1 MFKGVNMTDLRFS
14 KLFVSEPK
22 LRHKVPAALAPLF
35 GPCAYIDSE
44 RQFGSSA
51 NLSTAWRLIT
61 KPMFIDREPHA
72 HPFDEFLCFLGGNLE
87 NMFDFDATIELSMGK
102 EGELHV
108 IESATV
114 VHIPAGTI
122 HCPLN
127 YKRIGRPVLFQPI
140 ALTPAFYSKS
150 QNNKI

>member
-1 MFKGVNMTDLRFS
+1 MVDS
-14 KLFVSEPK
+14 KYKELILTEPELK
-22 LRHKVPAALAPLF
+22 HKVPTELSPLF

-44 RQFGSSA
+44 RQFGSKA
-51 NLSTAWRLIT
+51 NFSMAWRLIT

-87 NMFDFDATIELSMGK
+87 NMFDFDATIELSMGP
-102 EGELHV
+102 EGELHL
-108 IESATV
+108 IEKATV
-114 VHIPAGTI
+114 VFIPKGTI

-127 YKRIGRPVLFQPI
+127 YKRIGKPILFHPI

-150 QNNKI
+150 ANNKLPR

>member
-1 MFKGVNMTDLRFS
+1 MANSKYK
-14 KLFVSEPK
+14 KLFLTEPE
-22 LRHKVPAALAPLF
+22 LRHEVPTEFASLF

-44 RQFGSSA
+44 RQFGSKA
-51 NLSTAWRLIT
+51 NFSMAWRLIT
-61 KPMFIDREPHA
+61 KPIFIDRIPHK

-87 NMFDFDATIELSMGK
+87 NMFDFDATIELSIGP

-108 IESATV
+108 IEKATV

-127 YKRIGRPVLFQPI
+127 YKRIGKPVLFHPI
-140 ALTPAFYSKS
+140 ALTPAFYSKKAE
-150 QNNKI
+150 NYIK

>member
-1 MFKGVNMTDLRFS
+1 MADLKYK
-14 KLFVSEPK
+14 KLFVTEPE

-44 RQFGSSA
+44 GQFGSKA
-51 NLSTAWRLIT
+51 NLSMAWRLIT
-61 KPMFIDREPHA
+61 KPMCIDREPHKHA
-72 HPFDEFLCFLGGNLE
+72 FDEFLCFLGGNLE
-87 NMFDFDATIELSMGK
+87 NMFDFDATIELSMGP
-102 EGELHV
+102 ESELHV

-114 VHIPAGTI
+114 VYVPAGTL

-127 YKRIGRPVLFQPI
+127 YKRIGKPVLFHPI

-150 QNNKI
+150 KNNKV